1 MIKILDK
8 IIRKNLGKKGEWYK
22 VVDLYFNPNTGE
34 FRVKYDDAI
43 TEKKEVK

>member
-1 MIKILDK
+1 MLKVIDK
-8 IIRKNLGKKGEWYK
+8 IIRKNEKKGEWYK